1 MLEGPLPGDTAPF
14 RVAHL
19 TRDAERVAF
28 EVLQALD
35 WAEGGSDSREP
46 DLAAAMAAAM
56 RAKAP
61 PIRCWLGYVGGV
73 ARGYVW
79 SWPGLDG
86 VGQVE
91 SLFVHPEFR
100 HRGLA
105 TALLHPPVRDCRD
118 LGAGPVIIVADAA
131 GTPRDM
137 YAAMGWRAVA
147 MRRSYLRMRESRTTA
162 VAVSGE
168 PR

>member
-1 MLEGPLPGDTAPF
+1 MVLEGPLRGDPPPF
-14 RVAHL
+14 RIEHVV
-19 TRDAERVAF
+19 RDAEWDAF

-35 WAEGGSDSREP
+35 WAEGGTDAREP
-46 DLAAAMAAAM
+46 GLAAEMAATM
-56 RAKAP
+56 RPKAP
-61 PIRCWLGYVGGV
+61 PMRCWLGYVGGV

-79 SWPGLDG
+79 SWPGLSG
-86 VGQVE
+86 MGQVE

-105 TALLHPPVRDCRD
+105 TALLHESVRDCRD
-118 LGAGPVIIVADAA
+118 LGAGPVVIVADAA

-147 MRRSYLRMRESRTTA
+147 VRRSYLRMRDSGASA
-162 VAVSGE
+162 VAGSSK
-168 PR
+168 P